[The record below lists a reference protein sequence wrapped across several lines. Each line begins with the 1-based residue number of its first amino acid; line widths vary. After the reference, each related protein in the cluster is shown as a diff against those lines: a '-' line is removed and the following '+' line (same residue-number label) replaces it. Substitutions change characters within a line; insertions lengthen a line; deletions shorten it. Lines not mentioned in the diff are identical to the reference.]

1 MTSLNFEFL
10 RASRPELADLGG
22 FAEHYS
28 FTDAAGSLIKLRLFA
43 EQMVKAVFV
52 HHRLQ
57 LHYEDN
63 LNDLLNDPTFK
74 TMVPAVV
81 QDKLHRLRI
90 KGNKAAHGT
99 LPAIR
104 TAEVIDYIKEAH
116 SLGSWYAIA
125 IEGRGRDTLPG
136 WRDLTPESVGSAPTL
151 QKLNKAAQQKLTE
164 QEAMMTK
171 LLEDLETAR
180 ASAESAEK
188 TPAETQVILAAA
200 QQAASALDFSEAE
213 TRCKLIDDQ
222 LLAAG
227 WKVGVHGQNTD
238 EVGQEV
244 PVLHQPTASG
254 TGFADYVLYSPVD
267 GKPLA
272 VIEAK
277 KTAADSIQGQT
288 QARLYAD
295 GIEKECGHRPVI
307 FFTNGYEINIWDD
320 VKGEQSQGST
330 AATVWNTPFF
340 SAPESPFLELFIQKK
355 PSRTASTRSEPS
367 SARRSVSTNGS
378 ATPSSFRPPAR
389 GKPASPFPS
398 ANS

>member
-1 MTSLNFEFL
+1 MVLSFEDGQRKAKRLFARDLFIQPLRNKQAVSQPTQRFRPQCFDRGGPPDDSKIQAAIHQPVEHILTSLNFEFL
-10 RASRPELADLGG
+10 RTGRPELADLGG

-99 LPAIR
+99 LPGIR

-136 WRDLTPESVGSAPTL
+136 WMNFTPESVGSAPTL

-164 QEAMMTK
+164 QEALMTK
-171 LLEDLETAR
+171 LLEDVETAR

-213 TRCKLIDDQ
+213 TRSKLIDDQ
-222 LLAAG
+222 LLTAG
-227 WKVGVHGQNTD
+227 WKVGVHGQSTD
-238 EVGQEV
+238 EVGQEA
-244 PVLHQPTASG
+244 PVLHQPTAAQNKCLCAQHG
-254 TGFADYVLYSPVD
+254 
-267 GKPLA
+267 
-272 VIEAK
+272 AK
-277 KTAADSIQGQT
+277 GA
-288 QARLYAD
+288 
-295 GIEKECGHRPVI
+295 EV
-307 FFTNGYEINIWDD
+307 
-320 VKGEQSQGST
+320 EQVT
-330 AATVWNTPFF
+330 
-340 SAPESPFLELFIQKK
+340 
-355 PSRTASTRSEPS
+355 
-367 SARRSVSTNGS
+367 
-378 ATPSSFRPPAR
+378 
-389 GKPASPFPS
+389 
-398 ANS
+398 